1 MKKNLTLPLLVLL
14 AVTLGCSRITEMAN
28 SSRGDANSSNAN
40 TESAKAEA
48 PSAPASSE
56 FAPSAEPRADIEK
69 MAERFL
75 SVGSFRATMS
85 GEGDVPMKNDLEF
98 VPPDRYRIKTGT
110 GMEMIIIGKTSYMKL
125 GDQWQ
130 KMPMPLDSTISD
142 MRSAFNKEGMKWFS
156 DVKYAGD
163 DTVKGREAYVY
174 TYHGKGPDNVG
185 ENDSKLWVA
194 KSSGLPLKIE
204 AKYRSGNLKSMT
216 IEYDYE
222 TPVTIEPPVE

>member
-1 MKKNLTLPLLVLL
+1 MKKDIVLPLFILL
-14 AVTLGCSRITEMAN
+14 AVALGCSRITEMAN
-28 SSRGDANSSNAN
+28 TSSGSANSSNSN
-40 TESAKAEA
+40 TETFNADGPA
-48 PSAPASSE
+48 APASGE
-56 FAPSAEPRADIEK
+56 FAPSSDPKSDIEK

-75 SVGSFRATMS
+75 SVGSFRATMN
-85 GEGDVPMKNDLEF
+85 GDGKMPMKNDLEF
-98 VPPDRYRIKTGT
+98 VPPDRYRIKTGN

-156 DVKYAGD
+156 DVKHEGD
-163 DTVKGREAYVY
+163 DSVNGKEAYVY

-185 ENDSKLWVA
+185 ESDSKLWVA
-194 KSSGLPLKIE
+194 KSDGLPLKIE

-216 IEYDYE
+216 IEYDYD
-222 TPVTIEPPVE
+222 TPVTIEPPIQ